1 MNKKCE
7 ASDLDSCIMVKCPV
21 KKRKEGW
28 LAVQTHVIN
37 AQIEALIVQRDVC
50 VKKKKGND

>member
-1 MNKKCE
+1 
-7 ASDLDSCIMVKCPV
+7 MVKCPV